1 MTALPLAP
9 QVGAEELI
17 RLSAQDEVAVRAAVA
32 AHPNTPAP
40 VLRDL
45 APDFPG
51 EVLGNPALPLLRLA
65 QPRLVHDWPRD
76 TLLRLIRHEL
86 APDWLRRFAVA
97 HARAEFQVALASNTV
112 LSDAEVTELAAHG
125 AWQVRA
131 KIAARPGLPPTVL
144 AALGADADYG
154 VRLYVAARRDLPQTS
169 VERLRRDP
177 SLFVRQV
184 LEQTQRA

>member
-1 MTALPLAP
+1 MTALPLAL
-9 QVGAEELI
+9 QTGAEELT
-17 RLSAQDEVAVRAAVA
+17 RLSGHVDVALRAAVA
-32 AHPNTPAP
+32 AHPNTPAA

-45 APDFPG
+45 APEFPG

-65 QPRLVHDWPRD
+65 QPRLVQDWPRE

-86 APDWLRRFAVA
+86 APDWLRRFALA
-97 HARAEFQVALASNTV
+97 HSRSEFQVALASNSC
-112 LSDAEVTELAAHG
+112 LDEGEVIELAAHG

-131 KIAARPGLPPTVL
+131 KIAARPELPPDVL
-144 AALGADADYG
+144 AALSADADYG
-154 VRLYVAARRDLPQTS
+154 VRLYVAARQDLSPAS

-177 SLFVRQV
+177 SVFVRQV